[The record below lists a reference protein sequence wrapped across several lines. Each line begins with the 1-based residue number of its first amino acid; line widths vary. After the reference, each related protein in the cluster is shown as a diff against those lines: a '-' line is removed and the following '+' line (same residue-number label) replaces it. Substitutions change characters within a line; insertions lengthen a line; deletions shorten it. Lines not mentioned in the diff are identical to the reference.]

1 MDKRTILT
9 SLWVVPLVS
18 AILLF
23 FVWRLSGTHAAPKRP
38 AARGASGPPRIT
50 LPRSFLKGLRSSSRA
65 GPFRW
70 IVIYR
75 GGDKGKKGWKK
86 ALERFDLVLAAQEP
100 GCREPWV
107 RWGLPW
113 FHRKEEGGGQEVF
126 HLAWLGRADARLRA
140 CLVRVLEVLVSAFRL
155 PAGAVRLRGELP
167 WAALSGAPSGGKD
180 PLVGERIRS
189 WIRGAGPGQPGKGR

>member
-23 FVWRLSGTHAAPKRP
+23 FVWRLSGHQAAPQRP
-38 AARGASGPPRIT
+38 AAREASGPPRIT
-50 LPRSFLKGLRSSSRA
+50 LPRSFFTGLRRSSQA
-65 GPFRW
+65 LPFRW

-75 GGDKGKKGWKK
+75 GGDKGEKGWEK

-100 GCREPWV
+100 GSLEPWV
-107 RWGLPW
+107 RWGRPW
-113 FHRKEEGGGQEVF
+113 FHRKEKVGGQGVF

-140 CLVRVLEVLVSAFRL
+140 CLVRVLEVLVSALRL
-155 PAGAVRLRGELP
+155 PAEAVRLREELP
-167 WAALSGAPSGGKD
+167 WAALSGGTAGGAD
-180 PLVGERIRS
+180 PLVGVRIRS
-189 WIRGAGPGQPGKGR
+189 WIRGAGPGQPRKGR